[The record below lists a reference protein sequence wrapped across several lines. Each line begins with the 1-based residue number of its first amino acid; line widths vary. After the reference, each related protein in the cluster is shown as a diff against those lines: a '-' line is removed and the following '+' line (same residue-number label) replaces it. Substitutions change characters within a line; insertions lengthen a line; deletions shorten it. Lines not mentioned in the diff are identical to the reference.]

1 MSVCSSRYLEVR
13 TTREVPKYLQEF
25 ILRRGGETRFGEARY
40 RLVWSPDRYEQAGGE
55 WLEWDESL
63 HVNDRNY
70 VNRKGEALN
79 KPHRIVE
86 DLRWLRKYPTQD
98 KWVLEKWIAPEN
110 FGDPETW
117 YKAVSPSG
125 KYPILGKYPTFG
137 DYEST
142 GYEFP
147 NEALT
152 EGILGNAIGR
162 IEHYVDSL
170 PSTMEGRVKRA
181 KYLAQARDDMKE
193 KNLESKHLE
202 IVQDSGFAFSGK
214 PFMAMSG
221 DKRKS
226 DRDATA
232 ERIGVNPINL

>member
-1 MSVCSSRYLEVR
+1 MVSSRYLEVR
-13 TTREVPKYLQEF
+13 VTREVPKYLADF
-25 ILRRGGETRFGEARY
+25 IKLRGGENRYGEPRY
-40 RLVWSPDRYEQAGGE
+40 RVVWGPDRWEQAGGE

-63 HVNDRNY
+63 GVNDRNY

-79 KPHRIVE
+79 KPLRIVE
-86 DLRWLRKYPTQD
+86 DLRWIRKYPVEN
-98 KWVLEKWIAPEN
+98 KWVLEKWLPAES
-110 FGDPETW
+110 FGDPDTW
-117 YKAVSPSG
+117 YRAVSPSG
-125 KYPILGKYPTFG
+125 KYPSLGKYPTFG

-162 IEHYVDSL
+162 IEHYVDAL
-170 PSTMEGRVKRA
+170 PSTSEGRVKRA
-181 KYLAQARDDMKE
+181 KYLAQHRDDEKE
-193 KNLESKHLE
+193 SRLEKKHLE

-214 PFMAMSG
+214 PFMSFAG